1 MPGGIPQQDV
11 PQKFKFPM
19 KSPPSP
25 IHPHRKRR
33 GLPDETKLEKKN
45 KVGKYPGEYFV
56 KIGQDQHGN
65 SVPPDRIFDIVVL
78 SKNIVYNN
86 GGWHDPFGHLFV
98 LKDDEEAVR
107 NGEKQAEP
115 LFIRANKGEVV
126 QLNLT
131 NKLPLEFPPNAFDRH
146 QISVECGLHVHL
158 VKFDPLVSDGASVGW
173 NYISGVRTGDTMSF
187 RWYVDEEF
195 GTIFFHDHLL
205 ANYRQKHGLF
215 GAMIA
220 EPEGAIHLYTET
232 LDPVPLNRTSGSS
245 AVIQYT
251 TDTES
256 LHEFREFCLSLQDF
270 IPMFDGRNGPLN
282 PPPIPGELSDNGVMG
297 FSYKCEPLTLRN
309 RDPAYWFSSKQGGR
323 NRMSHSDSLH
333 NINDPATPI
342 FHTYPGDSIKLRL
355 IQGSHEE
362 QHSFMIHGMRW
373 TRPLTELNDVYRNQ
387 QTIGISE
394 AFTFNI
400 DTTYWPGDH
409 LYLSSPSDDLWLGCW
424 GIIRSHDRIIY
435 ELPALTTN
443 QEPSFGWPA
452 NVPIF
457 NPATARKFNVTA
469 KRREIV
475 YHDFKLELTDPYGL
489 IYQLDDETPK
499 NDKNNHDTS
508 RPPLS
513 DSVIKSQEEPL
524 VLRCERGEWVEIT
537 LKNKFPQNMQPE
549 PDPPELPLDERNRN
563 VSNRVSM
570 HANSLVYDVR
580 DSDGTTVGL
589 NKDQTIGP
597 GDEIKYRWYADRE
610 GVVYLQDM
618 ADFRNHRHHGL
629 IGALV
634 VEPTGTMPTS
644 PQSQLTGARANMQFN
659 NDTINEI
666 VLFIQDGLRLFL
678 FGSPRFPLPD
688 AEQNISEEVDYE
700 DEGHKAFSYRVEP
713 IRVLNPK
720 NRALQINEPATPLI
734 QVSPNAKIWL
744 RLVVAADKPR
754 NHSFN
759 IHAHAFYLEKDIE
772 ETEPKPNDPETLIKT
787 SSIGGLTTGSVHNLF
802 FKANR
807 VPGDYAYRTGVLKW
821 HLEQGLWGI
830 LRVEE

>member
-1 MPGGIPQQDV
+1 
-11 PQKFKFPM
+11 
-19 KSPPSP
+19 
-25 IHPHRKRR
+25 
-33 GLPDETKLEKKN
+33 
-45 KVGKYPGEYFV
+45 
-56 KIGQDQHGN
+56 
-65 SVPPDRIFDIVVL
+65 
-78 SKNIVYNN
+78 
-86 GGWHDPFGHLFV
+86 
-98 LKDDEEAVR
+98 
-107 NGEKQAEP
+107 
-115 LFIRANKGEVV
+115 
-126 QLNLT
+126 
-131 NKLPLEFPPNAFDRH
+131 
-146 QISVECGLHVHL
+146 L

-187 RWYVDEEF
+187 RWYVDDEL

-220 EPEGAIHLYTET
+220 EPKDAIHLYPET
-232 LDPVPLNRTSGSS
+232 LTPVPDNRTSGSS

-251 TDTES
+251 DDTKS
-256 LHEFREFCLSLQDF
+256 MQEFREFCLSLQDF
-270 IPMFDGRNGPLN
+270 IPMFDGRNRPLN
-282 PPPIPGELSDNGVMG
+282 PPPVPGELGDNGVMG
-297 FSYKCEPLTLRN
+297 FSYRCEPLTLRN

-323 NRMSHSDSLH
+323 NLVSHSDSLH
-333 NINDPATPI
+333 HINDPATPI

-362 QHSFMIHGMRW
+362 QHSFMVHGMRW
-373 TRPLTELNDVYRNQ
+373 TRPLTDLNDVYRNQ

-394 AFTFNI
+394 AFTFDI
-400 DTTYWPGDH
+400 DTKYWPGDH

-424 GIIRSHDRIIY
+424 GIIRSHNGIID
-435 ELPALTTN
+435 ELPALTN
-443 QEPSFGWPA
+443 NKKPPFDWPKE
-452 NVPIF
+452 VPKF
-457 NPATARKFNVTA
+457 DPATARKFSVTA

-475 YHDFKLELTDPYGL
+475 YHDYKLEITDPYGL
-489 IYQLDDETPK
+489 IYKVDDEKPK
-499 NDKNNHDTS
+499 SDENNHKIS
-508 RPPLS
+508 CHHHS
-513 DSVIKSQEEPL
+513 DSGIKSQEEPL
-524 VLRCERGEWVEIT
+524 VLRCERGEWIEIT
-537 LKNKFPQNMQPE
+537 LRNKLPQNMQPE
-549 PDPPELPLDERNRN
+549 PDPPELPLDERNRR

-570 HANSLVYDVR
+570 HANLLLYDVN

-597 GDEIKYRWYADRE
+597 CDKITYKWYADRE

-629 IGALV
+629 IGALI
-634 VEPTGTMPTS
+634 VEPKGTIPNNME
-644 PQSQLTGARANMQFN
+644 SQLPQLARTRFNMQFN
-659 NDTINEI
+659 NESINEI

-688 AEQNISEEVDYE
+688 AEQNISDEVDYE

-720 NRALQINEPATPLI
+720 NQALRISEPATPLI
-734 QVSPNAKIWL
+734 QVTPNAKIWL

-772 ETEPKPNDPETLIKT
+772 ATNPNPNSNDPQTLIKT

-830 LRVEE
+830 LRVEEE